1 MNVDE
6 IKQSLLE
13 LSGPERSEISEWLR
27 ELKRAKKQELFHP
40 EYPIGSKVIYTFF
53 RFMDFS
59 KPVKQEAVVT
69 RQTPK
74 MIEIEYLSQ
83 FDGKLRKRMVTVG
96 TGGPKNHSVSIT
108 PILSSFDRPSRR
120 RKSLESE

>member
-6 IKQSLLE
+6 IKQALLE

-27 ELKRAKKQELFHP
+27 ELKRAKKPELFHP

-96 TGGPKNHSVSIT
+96 PGGPKNNSVTIT
-108 PILSSFDRPSRR
+108 PIVNSFDRPSRR
-120 RKSLESE
+120 RKSLENE